1 MQRKDI
7 TTCMNFVGYENF
19 IVKATKSY
27 LKNFFKLLKALEK
40 CQPQSPQQI

>member
-1 MQRKDI
+1 
-7 TTCMNFVGYENF
+7 MNFVGYEKF
-19 IVKATKSY
+19 IVKAPKSY